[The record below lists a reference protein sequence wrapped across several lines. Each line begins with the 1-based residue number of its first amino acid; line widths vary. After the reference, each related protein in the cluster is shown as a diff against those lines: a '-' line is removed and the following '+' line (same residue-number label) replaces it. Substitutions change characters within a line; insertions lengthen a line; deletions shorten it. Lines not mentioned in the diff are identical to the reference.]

1 MPNPRTESLEA
12 ELRSMVRRFGVE
24 RVDRSLRK
32 IARSSRRSR
41 DAGREDSTAGARR
54 PGDARKKRSRLTT
67 PEYVARMD
75 VAPERKALL
84 VAAAEKFQDKSFLP
98 TVGDVRNFCG
108 VYGIDGSFDSR
119 AGAAPKVFRFLASMS
134 VEEMARML
142 DRGVFSGPARLGP
155 IADAMRDAG
164 RERSRPASSKV
175 EAPAE

>member
-1 MPNPRTESLEA
+1 M
-12 ELRSMVRRFGVE
+12 
-24 RVDRSLRK
+24 
-32 IARSSRRSR
+32 
-41 DAGREDSTAGARR
+41 
-54 PGDARKKRSRLTT
+54 